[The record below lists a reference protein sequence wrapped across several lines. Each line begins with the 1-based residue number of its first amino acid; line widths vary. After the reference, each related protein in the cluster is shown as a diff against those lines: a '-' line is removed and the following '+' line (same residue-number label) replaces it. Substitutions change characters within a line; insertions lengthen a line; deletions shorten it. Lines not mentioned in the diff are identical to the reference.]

1 MNFIIAA
8 IIGLLLAMGSS
19 FAIVQSAASAA
30 PPVVDAPL
38 VTYGTR

>member
-1 MNFIIAA
+1 MNIIIAGA
-8 IIGLLLAMGSS
+8 IGLLLAIGSS
-19 FAIVQSAASAA
+19 FAIVQSAANAA